1 MRFSSSVAASGLLAI
16 LASSAFPAPPT
27 TAERLQTLAKSITF
41 DWAKSHPLAATFL
54 GLSDEDGRLDTPSE
68 AEMARDLSMIRGW
81 ERELASIPLES
92 ASLADVDDA
101 KLLRAQLVGLE
112 RQYLIYKTY
121 EKDPSGPALAIL
133 GAIFTQFL
141 HLPIVGT
148 QGASQADV
156 DSAWQKII
164 DRLAGG

>member
-1 MRFSSSVAASGLLAI
+1 MMRFRAALRLIPIAFV
-16 LASSAFPAPPT
+16 ASSARPAPS
-27 TAERLQTLAKSITF
+27 A
-41 DWAKSHPLAATFL
+41 
-54 GLSDEDGRLDTPSE
+54 

-141 HLPIVGT
+141 HLPIIGT

-156 DSAWQKII
+156 DSAWK
-164 DRLAGG
+164 RSE